1 MSRKAGVVPA
11 SHPRRCRHTVSSSP
25 HQAPVSEHS
34 SIESPNETFATVS
47 GIGPVRARTV
57 EPHNR
62 RRRER
67 SASRRKGTTMEN
79 RRLRRYLR
87 HGMLPQ
93 LAAFDAVMRLGSVTQ
108 ASAAL
113 HMAQPTVSG
122 HLRKLSDAVGVP
134 LFRCD
139 GRRML
144 PTAPA
149 RALHEGA
156 LGVFAALHDLDC
168 ALEPL
173 RSAPSAART
182 AAVGAQPMAA

>member
-1 MSRKAGVVPA
+1 M
-11 SHPRRCRHTVSSSP
+11 
-25 HQAPVSEHS
+25 EH
-34 SIESPNETFATVS
+34 
-47 GIGPVRARTV
+47 
-57 EPHNR
+57 
-62 RRRER
+62 
-67 SASRRKGTTMEN
+67 K
-79 RRLRRYLR
+79 RLRRYLR

-108 ASAAL
+108 AALAL

-122 HLRKLSDAVGVP
+122 HLRKLSDALGVT

-149 RALHEGA
+149 RALHEGT
-156 LGVFAALHDLDC
+156 LEVFAALHDLEC

-173 RSAPSAART
+173 RAPASRTPPAA
-182 AAVGAQPMAA
+182 AAEARGAAA

>member
-1 MSRKAGVVPA
+1 
-11 SHPRRCRHTVSSSP
+11 
-25 HQAPVSEHS
+25 
-34 SIESPNETFATVS
+34 
-47 GIGPVRARTV
+47 
-57 EPHNR
+57 
-62 RRRER
+62 
-67 SASRRKGTTMEN
+67 MEQK
-79 RRLRRYLR
+79 RLRRYLR

-93 LAAFDAVMRLGSVTQ
+93 LAAFDAVMRLGSVTR
-108 ASAAL
+108 ASLAL

-149 RALHEGA
+149 RALHMGA
-156 LGVFAALHDLDC
+156 LGVFAALHDLDR

-173 RSAPSAART
+173 RDAT
-182 AAVGAQPMAA
+182 ASGRALATRLR

>member
-1 MSRKAGVVPA
+1 M
-11 SHPRRCRHTVSSSP
+11 
-25 HQAPVSEHS
+25 
-34 SIESPNETFATVS
+34 ES
-47 GIGPVRARTV
+47 
-57 EPHNR
+57 
-62 RRRER
+62 
-67 SASRRKGTTMEN
+67 K
-79 RRLRRYLR
+79 RLRRYLR

-122 HLRKLSDAVGVP
+122 HLRKLSEAVGVP

-149 RALHEGA
+149 RALHEGT

-173 RSAPSAART
+173 RGGQTSTGARLV
-182 AAVGAQPMAA
+182 AGDPNRCGVFG

>member
-1 MSRKAGVVPA
+1 MDD
-11 SHPRRCRHTVSSSP
+11 
-25 HQAPVSEHS
+25 
-34 SIESPNETFATVS
+34 
-47 GIGPVRARTV
+47 
-57 EPHNR
+57 
-62 RRRER
+62 
-67 SASRRKGTTMEN
+67 
-79 RRLRRYLR
+79 RRLRRYMR

-108 ASAAL
+108 ASMVL

-144 PTAPA
+144 PTVPA
-149 RALHEGA
+149 LALHEGA
-156 LGVFAALHDLDC
+156 LGIFAALHDLDC

-173 RSAPSAART
+173 RGAPPGDTRVEERRLAPTMAD
-182 AAVGAQPMAA
+182 AGGLGAVLNWKGSRP